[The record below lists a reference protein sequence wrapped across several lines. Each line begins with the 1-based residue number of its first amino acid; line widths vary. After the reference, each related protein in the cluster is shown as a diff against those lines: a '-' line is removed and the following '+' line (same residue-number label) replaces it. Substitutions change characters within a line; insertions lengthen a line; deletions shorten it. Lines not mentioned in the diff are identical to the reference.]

1 MEYKT
6 KNDDRNKNLGSG
18 MGLCVVSNVIKKL
31 GGEFIVQSKQDG
43 EEMTSFE
50 IRIPYYG
57 DLQETTALDSDS
69 KKTYLLEII
78 ERQLA
83 INRLKQNP
91 GPSSRQKGYASYKE

>member
-1 MEYKT
+1 
-6 KNDDRNKNLGSG
+6 

-57 DLQETTALDSDS
+57 DL
-69 KKTYLLEII
+69 
-78 ERQLA
+78 
-83 INRLKQNP
+83 
-91 GPSSRQKGYASYKE
+91 